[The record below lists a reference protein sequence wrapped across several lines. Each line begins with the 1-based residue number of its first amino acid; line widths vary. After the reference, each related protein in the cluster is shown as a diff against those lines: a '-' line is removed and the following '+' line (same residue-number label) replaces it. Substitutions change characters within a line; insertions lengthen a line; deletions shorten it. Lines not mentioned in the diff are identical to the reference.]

1 MMKPSDTSK
10 QSSTRSQKEAPT
22 QTKKPIP
29 PNPIPDQK
37 IRNTFDKIIIHHTAT
52 KREPQYDVEWCRL
65 LHKKKDWRDI
75 GYHIYIEY
83 DGTIQMGRP
92 LEWVGAHTLHHNK
105 FGIGIAYVGGYEDYD
120 SDPVCTLTEEQ
131 KYSIAVCVKYLR
143 EMTGKDLKVLGHN
156 DFKNTFC
163 PGFDPKTINW
173 EKLLD
178 E

>member
-1 MMKPSDTSK
+1 M
-10 QSSTRSQKEAPT
+10 
-22 QTKKPIP
+22 
-29 PNPIPDQK
+29 
-37 IRNTFDKIIIHHTAT
+37 
-52 KREPQYDVEWCRL
+52 
-65 LHKKKDWRDI
+65 
-75 GYHIYIEY
+75 
-83 DGTIQMGRP
+83 
-92 LEWVGAHTLHHNK
+92 HHNK

-131 KYSIAVCVKYLR
+131 KYSTAVCVKYLR

-163 PGFDPKTINW
+163 PGFDPKTIDW